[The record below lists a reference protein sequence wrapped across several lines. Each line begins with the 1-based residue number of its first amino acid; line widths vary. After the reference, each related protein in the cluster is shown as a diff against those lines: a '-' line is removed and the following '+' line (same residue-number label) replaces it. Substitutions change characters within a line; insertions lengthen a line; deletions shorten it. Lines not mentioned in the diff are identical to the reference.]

1 MIRIPFRSHDT
12 AERAQFLKLFFKLL
26 GPVYFLLAAGEVLA
40 YAKDWIGPA
49 TLVLLLIANVPAL
62 ILFSGLLFSL
72 IDSAASGIAN
82 TLYAGGN
89 LPTSPAH
96 SGAESLVARGMY
108 REAAGAYSAHLV
120 RHPTDNLARIKLAE
134 IYRAH
139 LREPDVAERL
149 FQEVRRNQ
157 PEARDEFLAS
167 NLLIELHRS
176 TGRRD
181 RLMVEL
187 ARFSDRYKG
196 TRAGKDAAR
205 TLREMKGEME
215 VG

>member
-1 MIRIPFRSHDT
+1 MIRIPFRSPDA
-12 AERAQFLKLFFKLL
+12 AERAQFLKLFVKLL
-26 GPVYFLLAAGEVLA
+26 GPAYFLLAVGEVLA
-40 YAKDWIGPA
+40 YGKDWIGPA

-62 ILFSGLLFSL
+62 LLLSGLWFSV
-72 IDSAASGIAN
+72 IDTAATGIAN

-134 IYRAH
+134 IHRQH
-139 LREPDVAERL
+139 LREPEVAERL
-149 FQEVRRNQ
+149 FHEVRRNR
-157 PEARDEFLAS
+157 PEPKDEFLAS
-167 NLLIELHRS
+167 NLLMELHRS

-187 ARFSDRYKG
+187 ARFADRYKG

-205 TLREMKGEME
+205 TLREMKEEMRAE
-215 VG
+215 